1 MSLAQTDSAAASSI
15 VATAQ
20 EVLPKFGLAYFVDD
34 KDSTWAVTS
43 STPGPGIGAL
53 RIGQRVRLTI
63 QPRPGFTV
71 VGRYE
76 PLS

>member
-1 MSLAQTDSAAASSI
+1 MSPSQTDSDTASLVI
-15 VATAQ
+15 ATAQ

-43 STPGPGIGAL
+43 ATPGPGIEGL

-71 VGRYE
+71 VGLYE
-76 PLS
+76 PLN

>member
-1 MSLAQTDSAAASSI
+1 MSLSQSDSATASSV

-20 EVLPKFGLAYFVDD
+20 EVLPRFGLAYFVDD
-34 KDSTWAVTS
+34 KNYTWAVTT
-43 STPGPGIGAL
+43 STPGPGIEGL

-71 VGRYE
+71 VGSYE
-76 PLS
+76 PLN

>member
-1 MSLAQTDSAAASSI
+1 MSLSQTDSATESLV

-20 EVLPKFGLAYFVDD
+20 EVLPMFGLAYFVDD
-34 KDSTWAVTS
+34 SDATWAVTS
-43 STPGPGIGAL
+43 STPGPGIEGL

-76 PLS
+76 PLN

>member
-1 MSLAQTDSAAASSI
+1 MSPSQTDPAAASLVI
-15 VATAQ
+15 ATAQ

-43 STPGPGIGAL
+43 STPGPGIEAL

-71 VGRYE
+71 VGLYE
-76 PLS
+76 PLT